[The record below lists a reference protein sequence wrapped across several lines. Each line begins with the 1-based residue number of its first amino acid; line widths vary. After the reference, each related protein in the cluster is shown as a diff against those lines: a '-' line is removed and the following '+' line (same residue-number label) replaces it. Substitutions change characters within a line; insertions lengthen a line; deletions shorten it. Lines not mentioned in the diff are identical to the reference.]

1 MISSRAIAEA
11 HLDAQSLRARF
22 DPPGDG
28 TVGVAEKRLIARW
41 RARAQMGR
49 DFNLSQHRLYG
60 AIDRAWDVGYRQ
72 TAQTI
77 IGMIRDLSDMGQ
89 DADALQT
96 AERWGMS
103 HLMVAEKDMKTGYE
117 TGKTLLNLPVMY
129 GVNVSLAR
137 ATLMMRISRILNER
151 LSVPLMKFEP
161 AYMSDENRLRCD
173 ISTQRIETGNREFGY
188 AQTFCEAVQGAAM
201 YGQQLQ
207 LITEE
212 WYHEMDVTDQGP
224 RVGKEGLRYTMPH
237 PSRSSWDLDWPAW
250 TFNNDC
256 GVRYVTYWRITTFG
270 NVRGQPGWWN
280 LGRISR
286 SDRFADPKWQAFFQ
300 TTGQCRMASS
310 YASDWFSTLDR
321 ERRIDRGT
329 AFYSASEDDQ
339 PIWITEHFEKFN
351 PRTEFDDPT
360 MPDADIWF
368 RIVLASDDTPL
379 YVTALVDR
387 PGVMWLY
394 EPIGNRAIQQGL
406 MLELMPFQDH
416 ANNLFT
422 QGILAAE
429 QSLAN
434 VTMYDQDAIDPA
446 DVKRDLENPGKRLYR
461 KLNFWGFSGRKLL
474 RQQTS
479 VDALFK
485 SYRFPELNIGMHMS
499 LLNQLYDLMNRVTGM
514 SAQEVGSSASHEQSA
529 EEIRAIHTATS
540 HRFEYVASW
549 VDATFEAWKRQI
561 YSFFSQYS
569 TGDAYAFLSADNFDR
584 VKAAGF
590 TFTQDSVG
598 GISVRVPM
606 AALRLEHF
614 VAQRDGPNRIP
625 WTTIGG
631 QMLTFLQGFMAS
643 PTAQQLPAEDTI
655 RLVNECLDALQFPKS
670 FRIRQPG
677 TAGTQIAPIMQ
688 AFVQTQIKGLADQVK
703 QFVEQK
709 AQESEQAT
717 GQAEKQTAEQMMAAI
732 QKLKQYMDQK
742 IAATE
747 ADVNQKIAETTAA
760 PGQVVIHQNTG
771 VGASSAS

>member
-1 MISSRAIAEA
+1 
-11 HLDAQSLRARF
+11 
-22 DPPGDG
+22 
-28 TVGVAEKRLIARW
+28 
-41 RARAQMGR
+41 MGR

-60 AIDRAWDVGYRQ
+60 AIDRAWDCGYRQ

-77 IGMIRDLSDMGQ
+77 VGLIRDLSETGS
-89 DADALQT
+89 DADALVA

-103 HLMVAEKDMKTGYE
+103 HLLVPEKDAKTGKE

-129 GVNVSLAR
+129 GVNIALAR
-137 ATLMMRISRILNER
+137 STLMMRISRILNER

-161 AYMSDENRLRCD
+161 AFMSDENRLRTD
-173 ISTQRIETGNREFGY
+173 ITTQRIETGNREFGY
-188 AQTFCEAVQGAAM
+188 SQTFCEGVQGAAM

-212 WYHEMDVTDQGP
+212 WFHEMDITDEGP
-224 RVGKEGLRYTMPH
+224 RVGKEGLRYTLPH

-250 TFNNDC
+250 TFNNDS

-270 NVRGQPGWWN
+270 NVRAQSGWWN
-280 LGRISR
+280 LGRIAR

-300 TTGQCRMASS
+300 TTGQCRMASN
-310 YASDWFSTLDR
+310 YANDWFSTLDR
-321 ERRIDRGT
+321 ERRIDNGS
-329 AFYSASEDDQ
+329 AYYSASEDDQ

-351 PRTEFDDPT
+351 PQKEFDDPN
-360 MPDADIWF
+360 MPDSDIWF

-416 ANNLFT
+416 ASNLLT
-422 QGILAAE
+422 QGILAAK
-429 QSLAN
+429 QSFAN
-434 VTMYDQDAIDPA
+434 VTMYDKDAIDPA
-446 DVKRDLENPGKRLYR
+446 DVKRDLENPGERLYR

-479 VDALFK
+479 VDSLFK
-485 SYRFPELNIGMHMS
+485 SYRFPELNIGMHMQ
-499 LLNQLYDLMNRVTGM
+499 LLSQLYELMNRVTGM
-514 SAQEVGSSASHEQSA
+514 SSQEVGSSASHEQSA

-549 VDATFEAWKRQI
+549 IDSAFEAWKRQI
-561 YSFFSQYS
+561 YAYFAQYS
-569 TGDAYAFLSADNFDR
+569 TGDAYAFLSAENFDR

-590 TFTQDSVG
+590 TFTQDSEG
-598 GISVRVPM
+598 GISVKVPM
-606 AALRLEHF
+606 TNLRVEHF

-643 PTAQQLPAEDTI
+643 PTAAALPPEDTI
-655 RLVNECLDALQFPKS
+655 RLVNEALDALQFPKS
-670 FRIRQPG
+670 FRIRLPG
-677 TAGTQIAPIMQ
+677 TAASQIAPMMQ
-688 AFVQTQIKGLADQVK
+688 AYVQTQIKGLADQVK

-709 AQESEQAT
+709 ASEIAQTSAD
-717 GQAEKQTAEQMMAAI
+717 AEKQTAEQMLAAI
-732 QKLKQYMDQK
+732 DKLKQYVDQK
-742 IAATE
+742 AG
-747 ADVNQKIAETTAA
+747 AA
-760 PGQVVIHQNTG
+760 PGQVVIHHNTG
-771 VGASSAS
+771 PGASSAS